1 MIHQYKLNGYNI
13 VIDVYSGS
21 IHIVDDV
28 AYDVIAAYE
37 GNTREQ
43 IVAQVLPAHEKNGVT
58 EADIL
63 MCIDDVDALK
73 KEEKLSKFN
82 ISKTQVYVKIMK

>member
-21 IHIVDDV
+21 IHIVDEV

-37 GNTREQ
+37 GKSREE
-43 IVAQVLPAHEKNGVT
+43 IVASVLPSHAANGIT
-58 EADIL
+58 EEDIL
-63 MCIDDVDALK
+63 KLTTGIIIFG
-73 KEEKLSKFN
+73 KENLTSTIED
-82 ISKTQVYVKIMK
+82 YE